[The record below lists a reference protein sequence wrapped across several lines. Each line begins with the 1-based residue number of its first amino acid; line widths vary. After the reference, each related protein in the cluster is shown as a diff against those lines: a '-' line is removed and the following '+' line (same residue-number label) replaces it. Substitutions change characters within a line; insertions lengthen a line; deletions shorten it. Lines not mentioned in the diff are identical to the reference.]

1 MNRLPM
7 AIVLPMQMGKQRK
20 AENPML
26 WVGRMNEIQA
36 RAREIVQAE
45 LIFVY
50 NNQAVGDFDFL
61 PLLIERK
68 HISIFFFKKV

>member
-1 MNRLPM
+1 MNRLLP
-7 AIVLPMQMGKQRK
+7 AIALPKQMRKQRN

-50 NNQAVGDFDFL
+50 NNQAVGDFGFL

-68 HISIFFFKKV
+68 HISIFF

>member
-1 MNRLPM
+1 MNRLLP
-7 AIVLPMQMGKQRK
+7 AIALPKQMGKQRK

-26 WVGRMNEIQA
+26 WDGRMNEVQA

-50 NNQAVGDFDFL
+50 NNQAVGDFGFL

-68 HISIFFFKKV
+68 HISIFF